1 MYIHLLCCEQLRL
14 HSGFG
19 HAKYRLFHI
28 LPARVAELFPQSPL
42 RPLPV
47 RLSDSHLSLA
57 CSSQAEQPLPPVSSA
72 PGANPALFPQSPHG
86 SRQSRTIH
94 GKAGAQALLINLSR
108 LGQRGEQT
116 ELRDLKTCPPQFRVV
131 NPRHDSAEAAKVL
144 TRAWQLKKYECQIG
158 FPGTRCSDCRRSRP
172 PEPVSLSREYSWA
185 SSRFQG
191 ERFHSNICAA
201 AVKYPLATLLQSVA
215 ATVLHHLFQQAP
227 HRFYPIHQTV

>member
-1 MYIHLLCCEQLRL
+1 MHIHLFGCEQLRL

-42 RPLPV
+42 RPLPM

-57 CSSQAEQPLPPVSSA
+57 CSGQAEQPLPPVFSA
-72 PGANPALFPQSPHG
+72 PDANPALFPQSPHG
-86 SRQSRTIH
+86 SRQSCTIH

-131 NPRHDSAEAAKVL
+131 NPRHDPAEAAKVL
-144 TRAWQLKKYECQIG
+144 TRAWQLKKRVCRLLPKSLPVHITCIYICYRRVSNRFSGKPMFRLPAFEVTGASFSVKNLMGCVEVSTGEISRQHLRG
-158 FPGTRCSDCRRSRP
+158 RSDIS
-172 PEPVSLSREYSWA
+172 
-185 SSRFQG
+185 
-191 ERFHSNICAA
+191 
-201 AVKYPLATLLQSVA
+201 
-215 ATVLHHLFQQAP
+215 
-227 HRFYPIHQTV
+227 

>member
-19 HAKYRLFHI
+19 HAKYRVFHI

-131 NPRHDSAEAAKVL
+131 NPRHDPAEAAQVL
-144 TRAWQLKKYECQIG
+144 TRAWQLKK
-158 FPGTRCSDCRRSRP
+158 RVCRLLLKSL
-172 PEPVSLSREYSWA
+172 PVHIICIYICYVCV
-185 SSRFQG
+185 
-191 ERFHSNICAA
+191 SNRI
-201 AVKYPLATLLQSVA
+201 S
-215 ATVLHHLFQQAP
+215 
-227 HRFYPIHQTV
+227 